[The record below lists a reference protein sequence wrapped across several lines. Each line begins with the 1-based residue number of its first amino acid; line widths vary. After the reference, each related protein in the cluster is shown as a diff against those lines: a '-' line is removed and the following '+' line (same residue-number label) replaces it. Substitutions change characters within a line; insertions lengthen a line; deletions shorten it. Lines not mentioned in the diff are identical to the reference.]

1 MSESIFDML
10 PDGGR
15 EAKQSVAEVG
25 AFIAAPTAVGAIV
38 GSFIPVAGTAIGAGA
53 GAVVGSSLFLAN
65 KIKEKLDE

>member
-1 MSESIFDML
+1 MSETIFDML

-15 EAKQSVAEVG
+15 EAKQSV
-25 AFIAAPTAVGAIV
+25 
-38 GSFIPVAGTAIGAGA
+38 AGA

>member
-1 MSESIFDML
+1 MNESIFDML

-15 EAKQSVAEVG
+15 EAKQSVMEVG

-53 GAVVGSSLFLAN
+53 GALVGSSLFLIN
-65 KIKEKLDE
+65 KVKEKLDE